1 MMLNSVVLLLVGLS
15 WSRTTSA
22 FTAPN
27 ILKAVKLPDGLPEQ
41 LPSIST
47 PSLPPLPSPPSL
59 PPLPPLPSLPAVGD
73 LQLPS
78 VEALGESAGEEE
90 EKEKPQPPQPP
101 HPQPQPQEQPHVAEV
116 KAEPVDEQK
125 EESHHVDEEMDRLR
139 NTMMASTTTFSLLNS
154 MDGGAPFL
162 SASTD
167 KFMSQVVRS

>member
-78 VEALGESAGEEE
+78 VEALGVG
-90 EKEKPQPPQPP
+90 KELSELLAQLP
-101 HPQPQPQEQPHVAEV
+101 
-116 KAEPVDEQK
+116 EPSPLAFAAFAAVG
-125 EESHHVDEEMDRLR
+125 
-139 NTMMASTTTFSLLNS
+139 FSL
-154 MDGGAPFL
+154 
-162 SASTD
+162 
-167 KFMSQVVRS
+167 